1 MANDAQP
8 SVFDAAMTA
17 WRDALAARERMP
29 NLFLVAGIAIAVLD
43 IIYFGLIV
51 VGLFVGPGLISLI
64 IGLIYAAVRGFLL
77 TPLAIGVHRF
87 LLLNESHDGY
97 RLDTQDPR
105 FMKFFTFLAGLWV
118 VMLIPRLVGD
128 LFSSP
133 MGPTFAGG
141 LITLILAVA
150 AVVILVRNV
159 ILFPAVAVDA
169 PGADWRNAMADTKG
183 HSWRVFF
190 ILLCVV
196 VPLGILA
203 GILLTIF
210 FVIPFIGWIIGVAIG
225 AAFTVFIVAAA
236 AAAASRLYAA
246 YANQLG
252 RPPGLPSA
260 APASG

>member
-17 WRDALAARERMP
+17 WQDALAARARMP
-29 NLFLVAGIAIAVLD
+29 NLFLFAVVAIAVLNL
-43 IIYFGLIV
+43 IYFGLV
-51 VGLFVGPGLISLI
+51 VIGFLVGPGLLSLL
-64 IGLIYAAVRGFLL
+64 IGLIYAVVEGLLL
-77 TPLAIGVHRF
+77 TPLAIAVHRF
-87 LLLNESHDGY
+87 LLLNEAKDGY
-97 RLDTQDPR
+97 RIDTQDPR
-105 FMKFFTFLAGLWV
+105 FMKFFTFLAGLSV
-118 VMLIPRLVGD
+118 VMLIPRLIGD
-128 LFSSP
+128 LLSSP
-133 MGPTFAGG
+133 MGPTGFSEF
-141 LITLILAVA
+141 ITFILAIV

-169 PGADWRNAMADTKG
+169 PGAEWRNAMADTKG

-196 VPLGILA
+196 LPPAILA
-203 GILLTIF
+203 MILLVIF
-210 FVIPFIGWIIGVAIG
+210 FVIPFIGWIIGVAIQ
-225 AAFTVFIVAAA
+225 AAFAVLIVAAT

-260 APASG
+260 APAGG